1 MTSAPGS
8 KAAAATDSR
17 AAPALFLDFDG
28 TLVDIAPAPDAVR
41 IDPALPDVLASLSG
55 TLGGALAIVTGR
67 PVEVVDHYLAPHRF
81 DIAGLHGA
89 VLRVGGRPLARPNVT
104 SLFRVEVDRLA
115 AAARDW
121 PGLIVEDKGASV
133 AVHWRLAPQH
143 RSLAETLARNA
154 LAALGPDWRLQT
166 GKAVLEIVQAGT
178 GKGRAIA
185 RLLAEP
191 PYEGRTPVFIGDDD
205 TDEHGFAE
213 VLARGGVAVRV
224 GEGETRATLRVAGP
238 AALANLLDRWARTGA
253 CPFPVPGAAA
263 DDTTPLRQERPHGD
277 PMHD

>member
-1 MTSAPGS
+1 MRSAPDS
-8 KAAAATDSR
+8 QAAAATDSR
-17 AAPALFLDFDG
+17 PAPALFLDFDG

-41 IDPALPDVLASLSG
+41 IDPALPDVLASLSRN
-55 TLGGALAIVTGR
+55 LGGALAIVTGR
-67 PVEVVDHYLAPHRF
+67 PVAVVDHYLAPYRF
-81 DIAGLHGA
+81 DVAGLHGA
-89 VLRVGGRPLARPNVT
+89 VLRVGGRQLAEPTVP
-104 SLFRVEVDRLA
+104 SLFRAEVVGLTDA
-115 AAARDW
+115 AQAW

-143 RSLAETLARNA
+143 RQAAEALARGA

-166 GKAVLEIVQAGT
+166 GKAVLEIVRAGT

-191 PYEGRTPVFIGDDD
+191 PYLGRTAVFIGDDD

-224 GEGETRATLRVAGP
+224 GEGETRAPLRVSGP
-238 AALANLLDRWARTGA
+238 AALAGLLDRWATTGE
-253 CPFPVPGAAA
+253 CPFRLPGSAT
-263 DDTTPLRQERPHGD
+263 DDTVPLRPERPHGEPD
-277 PMHD
+277 A